1 MEKIDE
7 LKKGLIKDINF
18 MKRGSI
24 GEMLLII
31 RFSLISYLK
40 CLLVFGHKSV
50 ITKDNLNVIKE
61 MFDILKLEKK
71 ILKYIL
77 KNIKQFNLN
86 ATIEV
91 IMMLDEVNESTV
103 RYYYDVIDDIETAA
117 DMHNVFR
124 ALRAN
129 NNSPTLIQTYSYVTE
144 VISLAENIESL
155 KLFLGFEEEFWNYIQ
170 NKVEIIDFDF
180 TYICEFSDVEPII
193 KDDIVTDIKIKVPKV
208 INLQSALIAIS
219 EYKKAYEL
227 YTMIGCRY
235 DKNKIV
241 DDDEALQKKYCEE
254 YLLKKAKDQFK
265 LKNVM

>member
-31 RFSLISYLK
+31 KFSLISYLK
-40 CLLVFGHKSV
+40 CLLVFGHKSI

-91 IMMLDEVNESTV
+91 MMMLDELNERTI

-124 ALRAN
+124 ALRASN
-129 NNSPTLIQTYSYVTE
+129 NPPTLIQSYSYVTV

-170 NKVEIIDFDF
+170 NKVEIIEFDF
-180 TYICEFSDVEPII
+180 TYSCEFPDVEPII
-193 KDDIVTDIKIKVPKV
+193 KDDIVVDIKIKVPKV
-208 INLQSALIAIS
+208 INLQSALIAIR

-227 YTMIGCRY
+227 YTMIGCKY

-241 DDDEALQKKYCEE
+241 DDEALQKKYCEE
-254 YLLKKAKDQFK
+254 YLLKKAKNQFK